1 MDALIVLTPT
11 ELIVSDS
18 LKAEKILPVAELAYA
33 TQRTRF
39 TAQTHVVDMSHK
51 YLNEAEAYKKIYYC
65 PCKNLTILTATVYSV
80 NDSQLFPCE

>member
-33 TQRTRF
+33 RQRTRF
-39 TAQTHVVDMSHK
+39 TAQTYASVD
-51 YLNEAEAYKKIYYC
+51 
-65 PCKNLTILTATVYSV
+65 
-80 NDSQLFPCE
+80 